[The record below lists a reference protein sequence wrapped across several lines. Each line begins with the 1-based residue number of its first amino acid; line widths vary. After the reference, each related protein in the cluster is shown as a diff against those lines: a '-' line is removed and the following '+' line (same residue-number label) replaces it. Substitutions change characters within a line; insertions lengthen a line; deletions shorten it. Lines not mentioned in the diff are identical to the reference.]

1 MAKRQLL
8 ISSVV
13 GLLILIFPLLI
24 VAFTSNDNEIKDIE
38 RSSNLHKFQEEL
50 WIKFKHFERKM
61 ESEVTKLK
69 TKVELL
75 EAKVLEQAELLK
87 ECNTCSPTSNM
98 FDNDM
103 PVDHVKNV
111 RPLAKTTLQPKTC
124 LEALTSDP
132 SLESGMYWIDPD
144 GQGRGDNP
152 IYVYCNMTSGSSSIL
167 HDSENS
173 TDVDHCFDPGCY
185 SRQIKYNATLRQITM
200 LAELSNECH
209 QSIQI
214 NCFDA
219 ALEFNG
225 IAYAWWNDR
234 NGDERYFWSGTNNN
248 LSAHYHSCQCGLEGS
263 CVDKSLLCNC
273 DSDLAMEL
281 SDNGVITDKDLLP
294 ITKLNFGRTIAPT
307 SMSSYKIGRL
317 ECSGKVVLNGMPTSC
332 QDLWRVGYIL
342 SGIYSIKGSSS
353 RVETV
358 YCDFNKLPGDEGLQT
373 WIGYDDVKSEPVY
386 FNVGRN
392 TSFST
397 SGKAMPFEQENLNVG
412 NAFDL
417 SSGTFV
423 APCNGTYFFAF
434 TSFADNSYDSFYF
447 SLNLNDVQIT
457 NCYNP
462 VRTLYYCTV
471 LYTVNLN
478 SGDQVQMI
486 LQRGSTNNAIFTG
499 ALLAENVF

>member
-1 MAKRQLL
+1 MAERQKL
-8 ISSVV
+8 ILPVV
-13 GLLILIFPLLI
+13 GLLILILPLVI

-38 RSSNLHKFQEEL
+38 RSSTSHKFQEEL

-75 EAKVLEQAELLK
+75 ESKILEQAELLK
-87 ECNTCSPTSNM
+87 ECKTCSPITET

-111 RPLAKTTLQPKTC
+111 RPLAKSILQPKTC

-173 TDVDHCFDPGCY
+173 TAVDHCFDPGCY

-209 QSIQI
+209 QSIKVD
-214 NCFDA
+214 CFDA
-219 ALEFNG
+219 AFEFNG

-234 NGDERYFWSGTNNN
+234 NGDPRYFWSGTNNN
-248 LSAHYHSCQCGLEGS
+248 SSAHYHSCQCGLEGS

-273 DSDLAMEL
+273 DSDLAVEL

-307 SMSSYKIGRL
+307 SISTHEIGRL

-332 QDLWRVGYIL
+332 QDLWRVGYVL
-342 SGIYSIKGSSS
+342 SGLYSIKGSSNK
-353 RVETV
+353 VETV
-358 YCDFNKLPGDEGLQT
+358 YCDFSKLPGDEGLQA
-373 WIGYDDVKSEPVY
+373 WIGYADVKSEPVY

-392 TSFST
+392 TSFRYSST
-397 SGKAMPFEQENLNVG
+397 AMPFEQEILNVG

-417 SSGTFV
+417 PSGTFV

-434 TSFADNSYDSFYF
+434 ASFAENSYSSFYF
-447 SLNLNDVQIT
+447 SLMLNNVQIT
-457 NCYNP
+457 SCYSSY
-462 VRTLYYCTV
+462 TLYYCHIV
-471 LYTVNLN
+471 YTLKLS
-478 SGDQVQMI
+478 SGDQVQMF
-486 LQRGSTNNAIFTG
+486 LQQGSTNNAIFTG
-499 ALLAENVF
+499 ALLAEDIF